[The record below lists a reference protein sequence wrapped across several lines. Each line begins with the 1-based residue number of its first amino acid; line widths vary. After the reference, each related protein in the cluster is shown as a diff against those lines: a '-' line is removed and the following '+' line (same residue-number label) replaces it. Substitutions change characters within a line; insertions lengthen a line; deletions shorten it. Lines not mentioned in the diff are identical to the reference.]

1 MNSFWYVDAWIIVLE
16 LYPGFALYR
25 GLYEFAQYSFNGNF
39 MGTDGMRWGNLSD
52 EFNGMRD
59 VMIIMVVEW
68 LLVFL
73 VAYYVDQISSSGG
86 GKSPLFFLR
95 RFRKKAAASFRLPS
109 LRKQGSKVFVQ
120 MEQPDVIQEVNT
132 AILGQQL
139 GNNAVLVSAV
149 CNWSI
154 A

>member
-1 MNSFWYVDAWIIVLE
+1 MLKRLLSVCQFDKLIHKLIFCYVDAWIIVLE
-16 LYPGFALYR
+16 LFPGFALYR

-52 EFNGMRD
+52 KSNGMRD

-95 RFRKKAAASFRLPS
+95 RFQKKAAASFRLPS

-120 MEQPDVIQEVNT
+120 MEKPDVIQEVK
-132 AILGQQL
+132 QES
-139 GNNAVLVSAV
+139 LVA
-149 CNWSI
+149 N
-154 A
+154 

>member
-1 MNSFWYVDAWIIVLE
+1 
-16 LYPGFALYR
+16 
-25 GLYEFAQYSFNGNF
+25 

-95 RFRKKAAASFRLPS
+95 RFQKKAAASFRLPS

-120 MEQPDVIQEVNT
+120 MEQPDVLQEVKQQF
-132 AILGQQL
+132 LG
-139 GNNAVLVSAV
+139 GN
-149 CNWSI
+149 
-154 A
+154 